1 MTERLFVAVLP
12 PPDVVRA
19 IDALPRPEEPGV
31 RWEPPGLAH
40 VTLRFLGDV
49 DPELAVG
56 RLSGRPLPP
65 ATAVLGPQ
73 VSRLGRSIVCVPV
86 AGLDDLAADVWS
98 ATDGLGEPP
107 AQRFA
112 GHITVARLRNR
123 AACGIAGQRFAA
135 TFGVTEV
142 VLMRSHLPTDGRSRR
157 YESLEAFPVGP
168 ASG

>member
-12 PPDVVRA
+12 PPDVVGA

-49 DPELAVG
+49 EPETVVD
-56 RLSGRPLPP
+56 RLSGRALPS

-86 AGLDDLAADVWS
+86 AGLDELAAVVGE
-98 ATDGLGEPP
+98 ATDGVGEPP
-107 AQRFA
+107 APRFA
-112 GHITVARLRNR
+112 GHVTVARLRNR
-123 AACGIAGQRFAA
+123 AACGIAGRRFAA
-135 TFGVTEV
+135 TFDVTEIM
-142 VLMRSHLPTDGRSRR
+142 LLRSQPAADGRPRR
-157 YESLEAFPVGP
+157 YESLKSFPVGGG
-168 ASG
+168 SG